1 MNNKLSVKV
10 KYFGGVTNNPVSG
23 DISNIAAIRAVP
35 NLTDL
40 MGKQNDGENGRDDR
54 ERNDSKD
61 NKVVLY
67 NIQHNF
73 LSEFAAREEEAVAEL
88 KQNGVIAFIDAK
100 HETVSID
107 KAEDV
112 FARLVPDT
120 PNSSEA
126 VDSVDAIDPDENAS
140 ITTDNDGDAFGIDTV
155 DAADTADSYEA
166 SIGNDDTTV
175 DEEIDESEDN
185 AEIEDNEI
193 ADEGI
198 ADTIAEMAT
207 EADTAEIHE
216 DVEADEAD
224 EVAIDNNW
232 DSAVVILTGCGNS
245 HDELNTRLSQLLYYK
260 TLEAGRYDVRLLEEE
275 DSAPDLHNSSAET
288 VPSSIEA
295 SVADEAVGNGDSD
308 DDNDSNGVDAVDA
321 ADTIN
326 TAETVA
332 DSQESAESATE
343 TTLETAS
350 DTATTTDTISE
361 DALSRDAI
369 SEYEIEAT
377 EIAVNFIIREI
388 FHQYV
393 FVVPSLLHNDPNAPF
408 AASAEKAEKK
418 EAMRGLAN
426 KPLYLLN
433 PHKNVEATGIMR
445 GDGKR
450 IVVKAGSTISGDN
463 RLPNQKGQTSSANLR
478 QKLIDDGIIVDDC
491 FVTDYEFNSTSAAAS
506 VILGQSAS
514 GMNTWKDESGRKL
527 ESLLGR

>member
-10 KYFGGVTNNPVSG
+10 KYFGGVTNNSVSG
-23 DISNIAAIRAVP
+23 NISNLAAIRAVP

-40 MGKQNDGENGRDDR
+40 MENQNNGENGRDSGNGRDDR

-73 LSEFAAREEEAVAEL
+73 LSEFAAGEEKAVAAL
-88 KQNGVIAFIDAK
+88 KQKGVIAFIDAK

-120 PNSSEA
+120 PNSS
-126 VDSVDAIDPDENAS
+126 DSVDTVEAIDSIDSDVENTA
-140 ITTDNDGDAFGIDTV
+140 GIDTV
-155 DAADTADSYEA
+155 DTAD
-166 SIGNDDTTV
+166 
-175 DEEIDESEDN
+175 EEVDESEET
-185 AEIEDNEI
+185 AAIEDNEV
-193 ADEGI
+193 ADEGV

-216 DVEADEAD
+216 DVEADEAE
-224 EVAIDNNW
+224 EVTIDNNW

-245 HDELNTRLSQLLYYK
+245 CDELNTRLSQLLYYK
-260 TLEAGRYDVRLLEEE
+260 TLEAGRYDVKLLEEE
-275 DSAPDLHNSSAET
+275 DSVPDLPNSSAEN
-288 VPSSIEA
+288 VPSSIET
-295 SVADEAVGNGDSD
+295 SVADETVSNGDSD
-308 DDNDSNGVDAVDA
+308 DYDDNDNNNGVDAVDA
-321 ADTIN
+321 AENIN
-326 TAETVA
+326 TADTEESTEETVA
-332 DSQESAESATE
+332 DSQESAESAAE
-343 TTLETAS
+343 TTFETAS
-350 DTATTTDTISE
+350 DTATDTASM
-361 DALSRDAI
+361 
-369 SEYEIEAT
+369 SEYEIEAA

-408 AASAEKAEKK
+408 AASTEKK
-418 EAMRGLAN
+418 EAMRALAN
-426 KPLYLLN
+426 KPLYLVN
-433 PHKNVEATGIMR
+433 THKNVDATGIMQ

-450 IVVKAGSTISGDN
+450 IVVKAGSTISTEN

-478 QKLIDDGIIVDDC
+478 QKLIDDGVIVDDR

-514 GMNTWKDESGRKL
+514 GMNTWKDEAGRKL
-527 ESLLGR
+527 EMLLGR